1 MENSLDKL
9 NYRGKGWD
17 HFKARDLHRKK
28 IDGGNIIKNKK
39 VSEDENTKSA
49 FKWILE
55 TVNPLNHLPIVSSV
69 KKLITKSNKSIDI
82 IQSAVG
88 GFIFAGPIGI
98 FKGIGA
104 WAANRFT
111 SNLLSTNSDKVSF
124 KKNLDPIPSNLS
136 KQNNKVKT
144 SSENTINAK
153 NLYLNNYSSEKK
165 RVKVNYNSNYS
176 NQANFKNKID
186 ISA

>member
-98 FKGIGA
+98 FKGDWCLG
-104 WAANRFT
+104 
-111 SNLLSTNSDKVSF
+111 S
-124 KKNLDPIPSNLS
+124 
-136 KQNNKVKT
+136 
-144 SSENTINAK
+144 
-153 NLYLNNYSSEKK
+153 
-165 RVKVNYNSNYS
+165 
-176 NQANFKNKID
+176 
-186 ISA
+186 